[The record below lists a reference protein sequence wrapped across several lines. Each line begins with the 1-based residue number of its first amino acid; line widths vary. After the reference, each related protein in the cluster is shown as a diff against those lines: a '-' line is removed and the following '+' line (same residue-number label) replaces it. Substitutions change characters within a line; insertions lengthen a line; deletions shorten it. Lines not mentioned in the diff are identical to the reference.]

1 MAKSFRNPSLMA
13 SSLIRVA
20 LPQRLSWLLECS
32 SLVRLPWGPLLLV
45 PRNCTNPDPTT
56 HRNFEQPVWQTLKI
70 FVREACCMIAY
81 YLIQWMSRPAR
92 GSKELGY
99 TPIPRDSMD
108 GRLQEEEEQEST
120 LGDTLTP
127 DQPVSVSD
135 SLIQAA
141 HLKSRVCPA
150 SAPLA
155 LHSPSP
161 SPLTSSL
168 EPELLVNQHKP
179 SVLQLVGLQKLV
191 FWLPALFDICGTTL
205 MNAGL
210 LFVPVSVFQMI
221 RGALPIWV
229 GLFLIIFL
237 NQHLSREK
245 WISLTISCFSFTS
258 CFSL

>member
-20 LPQRLSWLLECS
+20 LPQRLSW
-32 SLVRLPWGPLLLV
+32 
-45 PRNCTNPDPTT
+45 NCTNPDPTT

-81 YLIQWMSRPAR
+81 YLIQWMSRLAR

-135 SLIQAA
+135 SLIQPA
-141 HLKSRVCPA
+141 HLKSR
-150 SAPLA
+150 
-155 LHSPSP
+155 
-161 SPLTSSL
+161 
-168 EPELLVNQHKP
+168 
-179 SVLQLVGLQKLV
+179 LVGLQKLV
-191 FWLPALFDICGTTL
+191 FWLPALFDICGTTVSAL
-205 MNAGL
+205 YTPSHL
-210 LFVPVSVFQMI
+210 LFI
-221 RGALPIWV
+221 AN
-229 GLFLIIFL
+229 LFHS
-237 NQHLSREK
+237 QSSK
-245 WISLTISCFSFTS
+245 
-258 CFSL
+258 